1 MAPPHMDDRIATAAR
16 MDEGGAVAPQQEQGS
31 ASPRSP
37 SPADLDGARLWAE
50 AAAANAEADT
60 VDVAV
65 IGNGPAGIA
74 LSWMLAGHVP
84 YYDDSSGPH
93 PNAVLHEKLAQRRD
107 VALVDQVKR

>member
-1 MAPPHMDDRIATAAR
+1 MAPPHMDDRVATAAR

-37 SPADLDGARLWAE
+37 SPTDLDAARLWAE

-107 VALVDQVKR
+107 VTLVDQVKR